1 MDANFE
7 FEDEREPC
15 GISREASLFLL
26 VTALVVSCATHILLM
41 YACSD
46 CAFAPLRGEVR
57 DTRRWTKELPV
68 MQVRK
73 MDGDPLLLE
82 KAERPRPAAAPDA
95 EKQEERVERLSSA
108 EKSAV
113 APEMPAAAA
122 AVAAALAEPAPDPAK
137 PQPAEWA
144 PRQEIAAIEAP
155 TVPDDLAALPR
166 LVVPKVERV
175 RGAADIT
182 PAYDLMSAPK
192 SAAAAGGSGVVRPA
206 SLAAAADAAAE
217 AAPAPLPAA
226 LPDARSV
233 SAFSDPFGG
242 VKAPT
247 AARELSAAER
257 ARAEDRAEK
266 AAESLAAEKKPTPP
280 APTSMLV
287 DEKAVAKR
295 REAVR
300 ALRDDTTAQGRAFHE
315 NVALGLGAWID
326 PANPGRKYFRV
337 AVSSRAE
344 KPLPVISKDMVFLM
358 DASGSIANDRLKAC
372 RKAVSTALRL
382 LNTGDRFN
390 VVAFRDKFS
399 YAFPETA
406 WMEVSK
412 EAFEKA
418 DAWMARLTAHGQT
431 DVFRTLRGV
440 LAMPRVPSRPVVA
453 LVITDGE
460 ATSGM
465 TRSAEIISK
474 FSELNGGLVSIFMYG
489 VKGNANAYLMDML
502 TRCNR
507 GTWARH
513 EGLRWSAAD
522 GIPALAMKFQRPVL
536 SDVSVIVSASSR
548 AETYPQLVSNL
559 CEDEPIEIYG
569 CCPADQD
576 ELVFSL
582 RGLNGAMVFENMF
595 RLPFAKA
602 ETLGP
607 EVKTAWAQRRLYAL
621 VAAYTARPDPRLLKD
636 LRAFAA
642 AYQIQVPYEREMR

>member
-7 FEDEREPC
+7 FEDEKETS

-26 VTALVVSCATHILLM
+26 ITALVVSCATHVLLM

-46 CAFAPLRGEVR
+46 CAFAPLRGEIR
-57 DTRRWTKELPV
+57 DARKWTKELPV

-73 MDGDPLLLE
+73 MDGDPFLLE
-82 KAERPRPAAAPDA
+82 KAELPRPAAAPDA

-108 EKSAV
+108 EKSSI
-113 APEMPAAAA
+113 APEMPAA
-122 AVAAALAEPAPDPAK
+122 
-137 PQPAEWA
+137 
-144 PRQEIAAIEAP
+144 

-166 LVVPKVERV
+166 LVVPKVARV

-192 SAAAAGGSGVVRPA
+192 LAADAGGGNGVVRSASLSAAAE
-206 SLAAAADAAAE
+206 AAAE
-217 AAPAPLPAA
+217 AAPVPLPVA

-233 SAFSDPFGG
+233 SAFSDPFGE
-242 VKAPT
+242 VKKPT
-247 AARELSAAER
+247 AARELSAAEQ
-257 ARAEDRAEK
+257 ARAEDRAAK
-266 AAESLAAEKKPTPP
+266 AADRLAAEKKPTPP

-287 DEKAVAKR
+287 DEKVVEAK

-315 NVALGLGAWID
+315 NVSLGLGSWID
-326 PANPGRKYFRV
+326 PANPGRKYFRIV
-337 AVSSRAE
+337 VSSRAE
-344 KPLPVISKDMVFLM
+344 KPLPVVSKDMVFLM

-390 VVAFRDKFS
+390 VIAFRDKFS

-406 WMEVSK
+406 WMEVSQ

-440 LAMPRVPSRPVVA
+440 LAMPRDPSRPVVA

-474 FSELNGGLVSIFMYG
+474 FSELNGGLISIFMYG

-513 EGLRWSAAD
+513 EGLRWSAAA

-536 SDVSVIVSASSR
+536 ADISVLFSASSR

-569 CCPADQD
+569 SCPADQKD
-576 ELVFSL
+576 LVFSL

-602 ETLGP
+602 EKMGP

-621 VAAYTARPDPRLLKD
+621 IAAYTARPDARLLKD
-636 LRAFAA
+636 LRAFAD
-642 AYQIQVPYEREMR
+642 AYQIQIPYEREMR

>member
-1 MDANFE
+1 MSP
-7 FEDEREPC
+7 EPVA
-15 GISREASLFLL
+15 I
-26 VTALVVSCATHILLM
+26 LVVEDDPPTRTFLADNLTADGYALLTAGCA
-41 YACSD
+41 
-46 CAFAPLRGEVR
+46 
-57 DTRRWTKELPV
+57 
-68 MQVRK
+68 
-73 MDGDPLLLE
+73 
-82 KAERPRPAAAPDA
+82 
-95 EKQEERVERLSSA
+95 
-108 EKSAV
+108 
-113 APEMPAAAA
+113 
-122 AVAAALAEPAPDPAK
+122 
-137 PQPAEWA
+137 
-144 PRQEIAAIEAP
+144 
-155 TVPDDLAALPR
+155 
-166 LVVPKVERV
+166 
-175 RGAADIT
+175 
-182 PAYDLMSAPK
+182 
-192 SAAAAGGSGVVRPA
+192 
-206 SLAAAADAAAE
+206 
-217 AAPAPLPAA
+217 
-226 LPDARSV
+226 
-233 SAFSDPFGG
+233 
-242 VKAPT
+242 
-247 AARELSAAER
+247 
-257 ARAEDRAEK
+257 
-266 AAESLAAEKKPTPP
+266 
-280 APTSMLV
+280 
-287 DEKAVAKR
+287 

-315 NVALGLGAWID
+315 NVSLGLGAWID
-326 PANPGRKYFRV
+326 PANPGRKYFRIV
-337 AVSSRAE
+337 VSSRAE
-344 KPLPVISKDMVFLM
+344 KPLPVVSKDMVFLM

-390 VVAFRDKFS
+390 VIAFRDKFS

-406 WMEVSK
+406 WMEVSQ

-440 LAMPRVPSRPVVA
+440 LAMPRDPSRPVVA

-474 FSELNGGLVSIFMYG
+474 FSELNGGLISIFMYG

-513 EGLRWSAAD
+513 EGLRWSAAA

-536 SDVSVIVSASSR
+536 ADISVLFSASSR

-569 CCPADQD
+569 SCPADQKD
-576 ELVFSL
+576 LVFSL

-602 ETLGP
+602 EKMGP

-621 VAAYTARPDPRLLKD
+621 IAAYTARPDARLLKD
-636 LRAFAA
+636 LRAFAD
-642 AYQIQVPYEREMR
+642 AYQIQIPYEQEMR